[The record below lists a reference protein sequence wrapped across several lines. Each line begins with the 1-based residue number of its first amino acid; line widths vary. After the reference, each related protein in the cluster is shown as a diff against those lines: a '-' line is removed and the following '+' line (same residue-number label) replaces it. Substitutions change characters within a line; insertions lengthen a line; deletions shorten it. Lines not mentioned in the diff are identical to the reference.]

1 MRSLLKID
9 FKKYFFSKTF
19 WTLGLMYLSLIF
31 MILFAAEWFL
41 NNLVTEASTQ
51 GAMQIPN
58 FSLYEFPLIWH
69 NLTFLGGLD
78 LIKLI
83 MSLIV
88 IIFIT
93 REFTFRTMR
102 QNVMNGLS
110 RTQFLL
116 SKVLFIFNLSLFATL
131 IIFLSGTILGL
142 KNSPQVSVSLF
153 FEYFHFLPAYMLEM
167 FTFCA
172 MCLMIAFLVK
182 GPILSVAVLMIY
194 YIGELIMSYTLP
206 EALSPYLP
214 FVSMRNIIDTPNSS
228 LMKLFSINF
237 REYISI
243 PDTITCVIY
252 SVVFIGIVYL
262 VLRKRDL

>member
-1 MRSLLKID
+1 MLSLLKID

-19 WTLGLMYLSLIF
+19 WVLGLMYLGLIF
-31 MILFAAEWFL
+31 MILFASEWVL
-41 NNLVTEASTQ
+41 NNVVKEASTQ
-51 GAMQIPN
+51 TAMQIPT
-58 FSLYEFPLIWH
+58 FSLYEFPLVWH

-78 LIKLI
+78 VIKLI
-83 MSLIV
+83 IALMV
-88 IIFIT
+88 IIFVT
-93 REFTFRTMR
+93 REFTFRTIR

-110 RTQFLL
+110 RTEFLF

-142 KNSPQVSVSLF
+142 KNSEQISISLF
-153 FEYFHFLPAYMLEM
+153 FEYFHFLPAYLLEM

-172 MCLMIAFLVK
+172 LCLMIAFLVK

-194 YIGELIMSYTLP
+194 YIAELILSYSLP
-206 EALSPYLP
+206 ESVSPYLP
-214 FVSMRNIIDTPNSS
+214 FVSMWNIIDTPNSS

-243 PDTITCVIY
+243 PDTITCLIY
-252 SVVFIGIVYL
+252 SVVFVGVVYL